1 MNPIVVLF
9 FLLLLA
15 IQWLSIV
22 FFSPISLMLCTNAL
36 YFAAGPEI
44 YYRDM
49 FRKQTADVLA
59 VN

>member
-1 MNPIVVLF
+1 
-9 FLLLLA
+9 
-15 IQWLSIV
+15 
-22 FFSPISLMLCTNAL
+22 MLCTNVL

-49 FRKQTADVLA
+49 FRKQTADTNVLA

>member
-1 MNPIVVLF
+1 M
-9 FLLLLA
+9 LLLA
-15 IQWLSIV
+15 IQWLFIV
-22 FFSPISLMLCTNAL
+22 FFSPISLMLCTNVL

-49 FRKQTADVLA
+49 FRKQTADTNVLA